1 MSVINYIFD
10 LSNPLKPYSM
20 KMKGNPELP
29 PPSNATRI
37 EPEFKEGFVP
47 CWDGEKWNLIKDH
60 RGMTI
65 YNTETKEPSI
75 SMEINIPEGYTVIEP
90 TDKYSVWENGEWVIN
105 RELKDA
111 AIIEERRIQR
121 YTLQNNASI
130 VIEQLNDI
138 LLSTVVKMDSKDVSK
153 YEASLNAWK
162 EYRVQLNLLNPMSD
176 DFQLPEEPINLLR

>member
-10 LSNPLKPYSM
+10 LSNPLKPFSM
-20 KMKGNPELP
+20 KMKGNPDLP

-65 YNTETKEPSI
+65 YNTQTKEVSE
-75 SMEINIPEGYTVIEP
+75 SLDVNVPEGWTLLKPV
-90 TDKYSVWENGEWVIN
+90 DKYSVWKDGEWIIDE
-105 RELKDA
+105 ELKDA
-111 AIIEERRIQR
+111 AVIEERRVQR

-138 LLSTVVKMDSKDVSK
+138 LLSTSIKMNPKDLSK
-153 YEASLNAWK
+153 YETSLNAWK
-162 EYRVQLNLLNPMSD
+162 EYRVQLNLLNPMED
-176 DFQLPEEPINLLR
+176 DFRLPEEPINLLR